1 MALQAKRL
9 LLIEGSRRFLI
20 AMGWILLSR
29 IGSKHFNLAELKAE
43 AIERGFD
50 GGIGRRAF
58 DIDEEEVISQSLFG
72 GTALNHGQVYIGV
85 VQLGEDHQQGAGLI
99 GVQRKRQRGFH
110 VVALEH
116 WFVAL
121 AGNEHKARLVAVVIF
136 DAFFGNGAVEQLSC
150 KFAGNSR
157 HRFVLEL
164 LCAHLPQWTKRPNAA
179 RRGSG
184 HRASDGIA
192 PKLAGG
198 WQ

>member
-9 LLIEGSRRFLI
+9 LPIEGSRRFLI
-20 AMGWILLSR
+20 AMGWILLSG

-99 GVQRKRQRGFH
+99 GVQRKRQRT
-110 VVALEH
+110 VVRQMC
-116 WFVAL
+116 W
-121 AGNEHKARLVAVVIF
+121 
-136 DAFFGNGAVEQLSC
+136 
-150 KFAGNSR
+150 KFPLP
-157 HRFVLEL
+157 FCPEL

>member
-85 VQLGEDHQQGAGLI
+85 V
-99 GVQRKRQRGFH
+99 
-110 VVALEH
+110 
-116 WFVAL
+116 
-121 AGNEHKARLVAVVIF
+121 
-136 DAFFGNGAVEQLSC
+136 
-150 KFAGNSR
+150 
-157 HRFVLEL
+157 
-164 LCAHLPQWTKRPNAA
+164 
-179 RRGSG
+179 
-184 HRASDGIA
+184 
-192 PKLAGG
+192 
-198 WQ
+198 